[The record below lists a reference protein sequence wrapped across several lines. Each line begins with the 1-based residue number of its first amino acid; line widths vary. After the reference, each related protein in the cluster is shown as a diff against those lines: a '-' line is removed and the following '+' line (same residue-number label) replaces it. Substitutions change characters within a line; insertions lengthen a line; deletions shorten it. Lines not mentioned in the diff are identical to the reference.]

1 MNDEIKFEVNSER
14 DTPLKLN
21 CDIPEN
27 IIPNEIDSNEGM
39 YSIDTDEIS
48 DTNMDHYMTT
58 PVTIEGKTIDGY
70 AAPGL
75 DTSPLGNLKVTI
87 KGDPDLVA
95 WSEANQNWH
104 IKSGRDSYLPL
115 TLEATNIT
123 GKDGMY
129 FMRLTLV
136 RRNQKYQELKVD
148 TLCDKHAI
156 PGDPEDKLRTIQK
169 VADND
174 NNYWYTSGI
183 QRSLCAGCPWP
194 KEGNIK
200 REITVKL
207 ICMDTCHNSS
217 KPSKLRERAR
227 DLLLV
232 ATLEHKSY
240 PGNEISIIARN
251 AIPIWPKNRIAKR
264 ELLKKER
271 RLPKGQKK
279 GVKKERNNKPILQR
293 VDWVGFDWLCNTTIT
308 LGQAIGLNNSEILT
322 RFEKWQES
330 NQGIQDPNKNNQDPD
345 PSPGSINEH
354 DYIQNTTSTE
364 MEST

>member
-1 MNDEIKFEVNSER
+1 MLHYNARENCLITDNVMNDEIKFEVNSER

-27 IIPNEIDSNEGM
+27 IIPDEIDSNEGM
-39 YSIDTDEIS
+39 YTIDTDEIS
-48 DTNMDHYMTT
+48 DTDMDHYMTT

-148 TLCDKHAI
+148 TLCDEHAI
-156 PGDPEDKLRTIQK
+156 PGNPED
-169 VADND
+169 
-174 NNYWYTSGI
+174 
-183 QRSLCAGCPWP
+183 
-194 KEGNIK
+194 
-200 REITVKL
+200 
-207 ICMDTCHNSS
+207 
-217 KPSKLRERAR
+217 
-227 DLLLV
+227 
-232 ATLEHKSY
+232 
-240 PGNEISIIARN
+240 
-251 AIPIWPKNRIAKR
+251 
-264 ELLKKER
+264 
-271 RLPKGQKK
+271 
-279 GVKKERNNKPILQR
+279 
-293 VDWVGFDWLCNTTIT
+293 
-308 LGQAIGLNNSEILT
+308 
-322 RFEKWQES
+322 
-330 NQGIQDPNKNNQDPD
+330 
-345 PSPGSINEH
+345 
-354 DYIQNTTSTE
+354 
-364 MEST
+364 